1 MKEENTERMHGSS
14 PMQRTLHLG
23 EEDRAGTGILLV
35 LDPFSKGINTILVIY
50 IKEVLD
56 AEHSPF

>member
-1 MKEENTERMHGSS
+1 
-14 PMQRTLHLG
+14 MQRTLRLG